1 MRSLAIF
8 VFSRALVAPVL
19 AEAQATTTSRR
30 GPAGVAPLLAER
42 AGLLRPEH
50 LNSIEG

>member
-1 MRSLAIF
+1 MRSLAIV

-19 AEAQATTTSRR
+19 AEAQASNSRR
-30 GPAGVAPLLAER
+30 GLAGVAPLLAER
-42 AGLLRPEH
+42 AGLLRPKH